1 MMKILDLKDLNHYS
15 ENSCVTLGFFDGIHL
30 GHQAILNTLVNKA
43 KINNLKSV
51 VITFDDSVLQ
61 LFKMSKNI
69 ISTADKLSYL
79 SELGVDYVLLLKT
92 SDNFMGLSAIEF
104 KKQVLDKLNCKV
116 LVSGNDLSFAR
127 KKEGNVNFLKE
138 NSNYEINIVDDVY
151 VDFNKISST
160 YIRSLLLD
168 GKVDKVNKLLYKPYS
183 ITSNV
188 IEGFKIGRTIGFK
201 TANINVTSSC
211 YLLKHGVYFG
221 KIIIEDK
228 EYKTMVNVGINP
240 TINSNE
246 DLKVEAHIL
255 DFDLDVYYKYVKLIP
270 EKYYR
275 EEVKFEKLEDLKNQL
290 QIDLINLRS
299 Y

>member
-1 MMKILDLKDLNHYS
+1 MKILDLKDLNHYDES
-15 ENSCVTLGFFDGIHL
+15 SCVTLGFFDGIHL
-30 GHQAILNTLVNKA
+30 GHQAILSALINNA
-43 KINNLKSV
+43 KSNNLKSV
-51 VITFDDSVLQ
+51 VITFDESVLQ

-69 ISTADKLSYL
+69 ISINDKLAYL
-79 SELGVDYVLLLKT
+79 EELGVDYVLLLKT
-92 SDNFMGLSAIEF
+92 KDNFMGLSAIEF
-104 KKQVLDKLNCKV
+104 KEKVLDKLHTQI

-127 KKEGNVNFLKE
+127 KKEGNIKFLKE
-138 NSNYEINIVDDVY
+138 NSDYVINVVDDVY
-151 VDFNKISST
+151 VDNKKISST
-160 YIRSLLLD
+160 YIRSLLINGDVSL
-168 GKVDKVNKLLYKPYS
+168 VNKLIYKPFS

-221 KIIIEDK
+221 KIYIEDK

-240 TINSNE
+240 TINHNE

-255 DFDLDVYYKYVKLIP
+255 DFDLDVYYKYVKLTLQT
-270 EKYYR
+270 YYR
-275 EEVKFEKLEDLKNQL
+275 EEIKFERLEDLKYQL
-290 QIDLINLRS
+290 ETDLCNLKS